1 MWHDSFTHVTWLVHK
16 CDVTR
21 SHAWHDSFVDG
32 TELIHTRS
40 GWYLNTITQH
50 CDKTRAYIWHDSFTL
65 CDMTHSHMGH
75 DSLTRI
81 VCDICTRP
89 HSHITC
95 EKSEEISSE
104 SHKILYIQCPT
115 LWIMYKYSSASPTDA
130 PFGSWSLTCTKYFHP
145 TILVG
150 WKWQSQLGWVISSVQ
165 ADFVRRIRMWSIWSS
180 SRDFVYLYPTMSK
193 TTWNLA
199 IRQWTPEE
207 HVYRHMHREHIY
219 KRVHLANTFID
230 MYLEKEATKEIH
242 ITHITCTPE
251 EHIYR
256 HVHLEN
262 TFIDICTWRK
272 RVSSRSTMPKNV
284 WFPAPST
291 SDVRPSPGTRRNE
304 SWRIW
309 CVCL

>member
-1 MWHDSFTHVTWLVHK
+1 M
-16 CDVTR
+16 
-21 SHAWHDSFVDG
+21 
-32 TELIHTRS
+32 
-40 GWYLNTITQH
+40 
-50 CDKTRAYIWHDSFTL
+50 

-199 IRQWTPEE
+199 IRQWTSEE
-207 HVYRHMHREHIY
+207 HIYRHKHKEHIY
-219 KRVHLANTFID
+219 KRVHLPNTFID
-230 MYLEKEATKEIH
+230 L
-242 ITHITCTPE
+242 
-251 EHIYR
+251 
-256 HVHLEN
+256 
-262 TFIDICTWRK
+262 CTWRK
-272 RVSSRSTMPKNV
+272 RVPKRCTQHISHVQLKNT
-284 WFPAPST
+284 FL
-291 SDVRPSPGTRRNE
+291 DVYT
-304 SWRIW
+304 
-309 CVCL
+309 LTTHL